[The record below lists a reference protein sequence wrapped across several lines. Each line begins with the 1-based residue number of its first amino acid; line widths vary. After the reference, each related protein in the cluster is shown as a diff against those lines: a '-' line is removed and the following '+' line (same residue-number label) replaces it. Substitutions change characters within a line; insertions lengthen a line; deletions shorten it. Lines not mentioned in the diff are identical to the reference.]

1 MTLRQAGL
9 RAIGFLEPGHP
20 ERPGET
26 NYWITLEQ
34 READRAAAMMVR
46 ALREVFAVLHPVY
59 LEADGLP
66 TGEVEPPAPSGS
78 PPDHPFM
85 PGDAA
90 ELRAGIDHVV
100 RDLCE
105 PPPEWDEDGELP
117 LETEHSTLWVSLAPT
132 APRMLL
138 HATLVEDVAD
148 ERRALIETNLLNRQQ
163 VGLTFLVVEETIRVA
178 RELDASVLVPDMLR
192 LEVGRLLEQ
201 IDTWA
206 SELVARVGGR
216 RPDDTTPRPAP
227 GQGAGADQSRFD
239 TAYSVLEELEE
250 QERGSVGPAT
260 MARVFQQDTGLLLK
274 AIRKTEEKI
283 DYWRLREQQWGR
295 Q

>member
-1 MTLRQAGL
+1 
-9 RAIGFLEPGHP
+9 
-20 ERPGET
+20 
-26 NYWITLEQ
+26 
-34 READRAAAMMVR
+34 
-46 ALREVFAVLHPVY
+46 
-59 LEADGLP
+59 
-66 TGEVEPPAPSGS
+66 
-78 PPDHPFM
+78 M

-148 ERRALIETNLLNRQQ
+148 ERRALIETNLLNRQP

-178 RELDASVLVPDMLR
+178 RELDASVLVPAMLR
-192 LEVGRLLEQ
+192 LEVGRLLDQ

-283 DYWRLREQQWGR
+283 DYWRLREQQWAEDGKDGPAQAAKTWQRIHRDRRSVMR
-295 Q
+295 QALRLLVDAPIRKVPTDQLSFFDEDECGTRPSP